1 MAPSVKDLWFVDI
14 GSLLNSLILM
24 AFCTGLVVYSTGLVA
39 YSTGLVAFLRDTAS
53 QPLVKT
59 RSPPSAYVFL
69 QY

>member
-1 MAPSVKDLWFVDI
+1 MAPSLKGLWFVDI
-14 GSLLNSLILM
+14 GSLLNWLILK
-24 AFCTGLVVYSTGLVA
+24 VYC
-39 YSTGLVAFLRDTAS
+39 TGLVAFLRDTAS